1 MVYYIIM
8 RLTYALALLL
18 AVLLTVFALL
28 HMTGDPASLMLSRN
42 ASPEDIEALREELG
56 FNRNLLVQFGDFL
69 YNAANGDF
77 GNSFRYRQPAMQL
90 VLQRLPATVEL
101 ASAALIIAVVIGVG
115 IGVLGGTNPNTYLD
129 GLARGIGLLGQTI
142 PSFWMGIVLVFVFSF
157 TLGWFPSFG
166 RETFVILGLTLPNS
180 SIILPA
186 FTLSLFAMGQLA
198 RFTRAAV
205 LEVMGEEHVTTAH
218 SKGLKKIRIYTRY
231 IFKNAG
237 IPLVSIIGVQFS
249 YLLSGSIYIET
260 IFSWPGVGGLL
271 AEAVSVRDFF
281 LVQSIAFFTSIAV
294 IGLHLLSD
302 IIYRL
307 VDPRI
312 RYR

>member
-1 MVYYIIM
+1 MAYFIIM

-18 AVLLTVFALL
+18 AVLFTVFALL

-101 ASAALIIAVVIGVG
+101 ASAALILAVIIGVG
-115 IGVLGGTNPNTYLD
+115 IGVLGGTNPNTFID
-129 GLARGIGLLGQTI
+129 ALARGIGLLGQTI

-166 RETFVILGLTLPNS
+166 RETFAVLGLTLPNS
-180 SIILPA
+180 SIVLPA
-186 FTLSLFAMGQLA
+186 FTLSLFGMGQLA

-205 LEVMGEEHVTTAH
+205 LEVMGEEHVTTAN

-231 IFKNAG
+231 IFKNAA

-294 IGLHLLSD
+294 INLHLLSD
-302 IIYRL
+302 IIYML